1 MIEIRWHGRGGQGAV
16 TATELLAKAAVKQ
29 GLKAQAFAM
38 FGPERRGSPVVA
50 FTRIDKEP
58 IEVRSHIY
66 EPDIVVTLDPTI
78 INIVDVSAGL
88 KPKGTLVINSKFSP
102 KELKKSFSNFRISA
116 VDATSIALQ
125 RLGVPITNTVM
136 LGALVKATKIVELS
150 NVEKVVLERFNQIN
164 VEAVREAFDKTITLE
179 V

>member
-16 TATELLAKAAVKQ
+16 TATEILAKAAVKQ
-29 GLKAQAFAM
+29 GLYAQAFAM

-66 EPDIVVTLDPTI
+66 EPDIVVTLDSTI
-78 INIVDVSAGL
+78 INIVDISAGL
-88 KPKGTLVINSKFSP
+88 KPKGTLVINSKSSP
-102 KELKKSFSNFRISA
+102 KELKKSFSNFRIA
-116 VDATSIALQ
+116 TVDATSIALQ
-125 RLGVPITNTVM
+125 RLSAPITNTVM

-150 NVEKVVLERFNQIN
+150 NIEKVVLERFNQVN
-164 VEAVREAFDKTITLE
+164 AEAVREAFDKTMVLE

>member
-66 EPDIVVTLDPTI
+66 EPDVVVTLDPTI
-78 INIVDVSAGL
+78 MNIVDVSSGL
-88 KPKGTLVINSKFSP
+88 KIKGTLVLNTKSSP
-102 KELKKSFSNFRISA
+102 KELKKSFPNFRIA
-116 VDATSIALQ
+116 TVDATSIALQ
-125 RLGVPITNTVM
+125 RLGVSITNTVM
-136 LGALVKATKIVELS
+136 LGALLKAIGIVKLS
-150 NVEKVVLERFNQIN
+150 NVEKAVLERFNQIN

>member
-66 EPDIVVTLDPTI
+66 EPDVVVTLDPTI
-78 INIVDVSAGL
+78 MNIVDVSAGL
-88 KPKGTLVINSKFSP
+88 KAKGTLVLNTKSSP
-102 KELKKSFSNFRISA
+102 LELKKTFSNFRIA
-116 VDATSIALQ
+116 TVNATSIALQ

-136 LGALVKATKIVELS
+136 LGALAKATGIVKLS
-150 NVEKVVLERFNQIN
+150 NVEKVVLERFNQMN
-164 VEAVREAFDKTITLE
+164 VEAVREAFDKTIILE

>member
-66 EPDIVVTLDPTI
+66 EPDVVVTLDPTI
-78 INIVDVSAGL
+78 MHIVDVSSGL
-88 KPKGTLVINSKFSP
+88 KIKGTLVLNTKFSP
-102 KELKKSFSNFRISA
+102 QELKKSFPNFRIA
-116 VDATSIALQ
+116 TVDATSIALQ
-125 RLGVPITNTVM
+125 RLGVSITNTVM
-136 LGALVKATKIVELS
+136 LGALLKAIGIVKLS
-150 NVEKVVLERFNQIN
+150 NVEKAVLERFNQIN

>member
-66 EPDIVVTLDPTI
+66 EPDVVVTLDPTI
-78 INIVDVSAGL
+78 MNIVDVSSGL
-88 KPKGTLVINSKFSP
+88 KIKGTLVLNTKFSP
-102 KELKKSFSNFRISA
+102 QELKKSFPNFRIA
-116 VDATSIALQ
+116 TVDATSIALQ
-125 RLGVPITNTVM
+125 RLGVSITNTVM
-136 LGALVKATKIVELS
+136 LGALLKAIGIVKLS
-150 NVEKVVLERFNQIN
+150 NVEKAVLERFNQIN

>member
-16 TATELLAKAAVKQ
+16 TATELLAKAVVKQ
-29 GLKAQAFAM
+29 GLYAQAFAM

-50 FTRIDKEP
+50 FTRVDKEP

-66 EPDIVVTLDPTI
+66 EPDIVIILDPTI
-78 INIVDVSAGL
+78 MNIVDVSAGL
-88 KPKGTLVINSKFSP
+88 KPKGTIVINSKFSP
-102 KELKKSFSNFRISA
+102 KKLKKSFPNFRIA
-116 VDATSIALQ
+116 TVDATSIALH
-125 RLGVPITNTVM
+125 RLSAPITNTVM
-136 LGALVKATKIVELS
+136 LGALVKATKIVELN

-164 VEAVREAFDKTITLE
+164 AEAVREAFDKTMVLE

>member
-29 GLKAQAFAM
+29 GLNAQAFAM

-66 EPDIVVTLDPTI
+66 EPDIVVALDPTI
-78 INIVDVSAGL
+78 INIVDISTGL
-88 KPKGTLVINSKFSP
+88 KPKGTLVINSKSSP
-102 KELKKSFSNFRISA
+102 KELKKSFPNFRIA
-116 VDATSIALQ
+116 TVDATSIALK

-136 LGALVKATKIVELS
+136 LGALVRATKIVELS
-150 NVEKVVLERFNQIN
+150 NVEKVVFDRFNQIN
-164 VEAVREAFDKTITLE
+164 VEAVKEAFNETVMLE
-179 V
+179 A

>member
-1 MIEIRWHGRGGQGAV
+1 MIEIRWHGRGGQGAI

-78 INIVDVSAGL
+78 INIVDVSIGL
-88 KPKGTLVINSKFSP
+88 KPKGTLVLNSKFSP
-102 KELKKSFSNFRISA
+102 QELKKSFPNFRIA
-116 VDATSIALQ
+116 TVNATSIALK
-125 RLGVPITNTVM
+125 RLGVAITNTVM
-136 LGALVKATKIVELS
+136 LGALVKATKIIELN
-150 NVEKVVLERFNQIN
+150 NVEKVVLERFDQIN
-164 VEAVREAFDKTITLE
+164 VEAVREAFDKTTILE

>member
-1 MIEIRWHGRGGQGAV
+1 MCSVLKYGRGGQGAV

-29 GLKAQAFAM
+29 GLKAQASAM

-58 IEVRSHIY
+58 IEVRAHIY

-78 INIVDVSAGL
+78 MNIVDVSAGL
-88 KPKGTLVINSKFSP
+88 KAKGTLVLNTKSFP
-102 KELKKSFSNFRISA
+102 QELKKTFTNFRIST
-116 VDATSIALQ
+116 VNATSIALQ
-125 RLGVPITNTVM
+125 KLGVPITNTVM
-136 LGALVKATKIVELS
+136 LGAIVKATKIVKLS

>member
-66 EPDIVVTLDPTI
+66 EPDVVVTLDPTI
-78 INIVDVSAGL
+78 MNIVDISAGL
-88 KPKGTLVINSKFSP
+88 KAKGTLVLNTKSSP
-102 KELKKSFSNFRISA
+102 LELKKTFSNFRIA
-116 VDATSIALQ
+116 TVNATSIALQ

-136 LGALVKATKIVELS
+136 LGALAKATGIVKLS
-150 NVEKVVLERFNQIN
+150 NVEKVVLERFNQMN
-164 VEAVREAFDKTITLE
+164 VEAVREAFDKTTILE